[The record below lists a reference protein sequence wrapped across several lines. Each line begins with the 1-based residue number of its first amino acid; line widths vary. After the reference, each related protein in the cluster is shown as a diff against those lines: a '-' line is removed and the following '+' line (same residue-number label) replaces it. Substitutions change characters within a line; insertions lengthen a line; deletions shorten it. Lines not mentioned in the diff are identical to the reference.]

1 MSFLPKSRKAR
12 RRLTVLAVAA
22 PVVALAVGLALWGM
36 RDAISLFYTPAQAAA
51 AHVPA
56 GRKVQLGGLVK
67 AGSVV
72 KHPDG
77 LVEFVVADQRSTA
90 LVRFKGDLPDLFREG
105 QGIVASGAFDES
117 GTFVAK
123 QVLAKHDERYMP
135 REVSKALKEQ
145 GEWRGDG
152 AKPAYYS
159 SPVTTGE
166 VAAKPTEGA
175 STAADAPSVT
185 TPEASRHLPR
195 DAGEEKARQ

>member
-12 RRLTVLAVAA
+12 RRLTVLAAVA
-22 PVVALAVGLALWGM
+22 PVLVLAVGLALWGM

-56 GRKVQLGGLVK
+56 GRKVQLGGLVQ

-77 LVEFVVADQRSTA
+77 RVEFVIADQKSTS
-90 LVRFKGDLPDLFREG
+90 LVRYQGDLPDLFREG
-105 QGIVASGAFDES
+105 QGVVCAGAFDES
-117 GTFVAK
+117 GAFVAK

-135 REVSKALKEQ
+135 REVAKALKEQ

-152 AKPAYYS
+152 QGGSYPGYKTGKPA
-159 SPVTTGE
+159 T
-166 VAAKPTEGA
+166 
-175 STAADAPSVT
+175 
-185 TPEASRHLPR
+185 
-195 DAGEEKARQ
+195 